1 MCIYI
6 PTKCGSCHLS
16 YELLGMLIGL
26 VGKAS
31 ALNMGRPGFESSQG
45 HLHQETEFIFF
56 LSYVLKKHV
65 LAFQRVPGAAGAIEG
80 SVEPTGIS

>member
-16 YELLGMLIGL
+16 YELLGMLVGL

-31 ALNMGRPGFESSQG
+31 ALIVGRPGFESPHG
-45 HLHQETEFIFF
+45 HFQQETELIFF
-56 LSYVLKKHV
+56 LIYVLKKHV
-65 LAFQRVPGAAGAIEG
+65 SAFHRVPGAAGAIEG
-80 SVEPTGIS
+80 GVEPPGIS